1 MARTKVTKR
10 IVPKEVKKEV
20 VELLDSSDDETN
32 SLNTV
37 YGLKLQVSL
46 NKILM
51 LYIYIFMLT
60 NDTFLVLIDRVLT
73 G

>member
-1 MARTKVTKR
+1 MARTKVTQR

-20 VELLDSSDDETN
+20 VELLDSSDDKTN

-46 NKILM
+46 NKILT
-51 LYIYIFMLT
+51 LYIYFMLT

>member
-1 MARTKVTKR
+1 MARTKVTQR

-46 NKILM
+46 NKILT
-51 LYIYIFMLT
+51 LYI
-60 NDTFLVLIDRVLT
+60 FLC
-73 G
+73 

>member
-46 NKILM
+46 NKILT
-51 LYIYIFMLT
+51 LYIYFMLT
-60 NDTFLVLIDRVLT
+60 NDTFLVLIDRVFT